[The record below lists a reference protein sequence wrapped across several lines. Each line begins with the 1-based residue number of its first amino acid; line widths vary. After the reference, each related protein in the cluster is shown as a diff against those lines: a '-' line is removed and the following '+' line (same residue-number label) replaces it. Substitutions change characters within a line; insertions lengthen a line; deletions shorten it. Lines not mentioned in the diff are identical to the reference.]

1 MAINIGEI
9 DELKFKLSLIY
20 FRKNHL
26 HDITCVGMKA
36 KQGVS
41 YEYFEYPDHDFD
53 LDTIGNME
61 ITDLQQLCQQLG
73 IKKADSN
80 LKADILINNVGIS
93 LKSKRGAL
101 PALINHTHRCGIQKV
116 CDRIALNIEPLD
128 NAISDYWIKRKAS
141 TIGEDVHI
149 NHDNSSFKNIKQ
161 TLVPLLKYF
170 LFKGTPKADSPL
182 PAVQVLEFEDPTK
195 FATWRILA
203 IDDVATEI
211 VEKIV
216 ISLRSKA
223 MPKTYKHT
231 NAMSERDM
239 SIKKWTEFMQDSYK
253 GTLHVRG

>member
-26 HDITCVGMKA
+26 HNIDCVGMKA
-36 KQGVS
+36 KHGVS
-41 YEYFEYPDHDFD
+41 YKYFEYPDHDFD
-53 LDTIGNME
+53 LNAIGNMGL
-61 ITDLQQLCQQLG
+61 TDLQQLCNKLG
-73 IKKADSN
+73 INKAASN
-80 LKADILINNVGIS
+80 LKADIIINNVGIS

-116 CDRIALNIEPLD
+116 CDRISLNIETLD
-128 NAISDYWIKRKAS
+128 NAIGDYWIKRKAS
-141 TIGEDVHI
+141 IIGEDVHI

-182 PAVQVLEFEDPTK
+182 PADKVLEFEDPMK
-195 FATWRILA
+195 FSTWRVLDT
-203 IDDVATEI
+203 DDVATEI

-223 MPKTYKHT
+223 MPKTYQHN
-231 NAMSERDM
+231 NATSERDI
-239 SIKKWTEFMQDSYK
+239 SIKKWTEFMQGSYK